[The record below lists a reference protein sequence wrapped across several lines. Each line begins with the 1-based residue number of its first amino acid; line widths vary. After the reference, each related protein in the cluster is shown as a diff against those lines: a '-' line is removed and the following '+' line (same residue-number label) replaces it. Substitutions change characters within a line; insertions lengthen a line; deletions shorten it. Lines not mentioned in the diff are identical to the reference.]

1 MSMMDHYQQ
10 YGVATAFVS
19 PLYILTMIAG
29 SLGNG
34 LIIYSYV
41 TDNSIRKTFY
51 FLITNLAIADLFF
64 FFSFFFFFF
73 NCNTK
78 NTTLQ
83 NKTNTTYNTTYKTLL
98 ILLTI

>member
-1 MSMMDHYQQ
+1 MMLEFFRSAKVATIFTALFKTTRHQMSMMDHYQQ
-10 YGVATAFVS
+10 YGVTTAFVS

-51 FLITNLAIADLFF
+51 FLITNLAIA
-64 FFSFFFFFF
+64 
-73 NCNTK
+73 N
-78 NTTLQ
+78 
-83 NKTNTTYNTTYKTLL
+83 LL
-98 ILLTI
+98 ISLLFTPITN